1 MDGRGY
7 EAGLEGG
14 LSTREV
20 TRGEEMKKRFWLFFF
35 ASAGLLASAGV
46 SVENAVA
53 DTETQAIAKDAYVY
67 SYAMMESYQTWRTQ
81 AVDKT
86 ANGYVGGFNVF
97 RHYSE
102 PFTPDNKD
110 IVTPN
115 NDTPYSWAWLDLR
128 AEPMVVSVP
137 AVPKDRYYV
146 MQWIDLFTQNFAYIG
161 CVMTM
166 YTIPDRFLY
175 ANPLNR

>member
-1 MDGRGY
+1 MY
-7 EAGLEGG
+7 
-14 LSTREV
+14 
-20 TRGEEMKKRFWLFFF
+20 
-35 ASAGLLASAGV
+35 
-46 SVENAVA
+46 
-53 DTETQAIAKDAYVY
+53 
-67 SYAMMESYQTWRTQ
+67 
-81 AVDKT
+81 
-86 ANGYVGGFNVF
+86 

-161 CVMTM
+161 VRSTGFGAGSYLIAGPKWKGRKPAASSKCSRPKPKSSDADPNSPARPRGCPNVKAHPGAIQAAAAERLSKTAGA
-166 YTIPDRFLY
+166 TGSACHRLST
-175 ANPLNR
+175 L